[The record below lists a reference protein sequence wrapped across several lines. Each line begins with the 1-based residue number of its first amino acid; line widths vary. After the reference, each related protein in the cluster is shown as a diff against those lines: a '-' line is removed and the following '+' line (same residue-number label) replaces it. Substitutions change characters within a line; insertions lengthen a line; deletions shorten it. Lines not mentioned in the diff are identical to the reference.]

1 MSKIQR
7 LGFQKSSNDLL
18 DFEIVDLHDFFKT
31 RSMGHLSRVFRLD
44 FYILMYITS
53 GEGKHEI
60 DFITYDIKEGDVILI
75 AQNQVHRF
83 IECADLTGYI
93 LLFTEDFL
101 YSHSEFSIQTFMDQ
115 FNTPLNSPV
124 ISINV
129 NKEETN
135 RILIDLL
142 YKEYQMEDESY
153 NKQLIKSVFGSFL
166 LTFCGTDNSDEK
178 KEHPLMSKRFVE
190 FRNLVEMHYTEKKTV
205 QEYAEMMLVTQK
217 TINQTTRMVVDL
229 SAKQFIIDRLLL
241 EIKRYLGQGKLTIN
255 EISDLMGF
263 DEPSNFTK
271 FFKRYEGV
279 SPTEFKK
286 KYYHN

>member
-1 MSKIQR
+1 MSKIKR

-18 DFEIVDLHDFFKT
+18 NFEIVDLHDFFDT
-31 RSMGHLSRVFRLD
+31 RSMGHLSRVFRLK

-60 DFITYDIKEGDVILI
+60 DFITYDIKKGDVVLI

-83 IECADLTGYI
+83 IECTDLTGYI

-101 YSHSEFSIQTFMDQ
+101 YSHSEFSVQTFMDQ
-115 FNTPLNSPV
+115 FNTPLNTPV
-124 ISINV
+124 VGINV
-129 NKEETN
+129 KKEETN

-142 YKEYQMEDESY
+142 YKEYQMEDQSY
-153 NKQLIKSVFGSFL
+153 NKQLIKSIFGSFL
-166 LTFCGTDNSDEK
+166 LTFRGVSVSDEK
-178 KEHPLMSKRFVE
+178 KEHPLMNKRFVE
-190 FRNLVEMHYTEKKTV
+190 FRNLVEMHYAEKKTV

-217 TINQTTRMVVDL
+217 TINQTTRMIVDL